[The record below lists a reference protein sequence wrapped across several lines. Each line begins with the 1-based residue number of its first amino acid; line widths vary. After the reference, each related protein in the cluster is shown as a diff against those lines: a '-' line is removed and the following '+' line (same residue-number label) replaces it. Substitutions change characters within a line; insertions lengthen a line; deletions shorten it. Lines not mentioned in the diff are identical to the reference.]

1 MSYGLD
7 LSDCRFV
14 TDHKGNRLRA
24 DVPYHVFSMLVEFRQ
39 AALRSQTERVENA
52 TRPGMYRAALGAAVT
67 TEQQPAVTSTPSRFK
82 SSKRS
87 QLEALFEPAVPIVPV
102 VPIVEAAPVPTPTP
116 APSPRKNA
124 RTRVYFPREFRES
137 IPEPVAHAIGN
148 GTYFLRAWREYRQL
162 SKYEAAELA
171 GLSADTIL
179 WHEQGYSIPGN
190 DTLKR
195 FADIYDCALD
205 QLLPK
210 DKSDVAPTM
219 KVTKAVTPEAPKM
232 KFAPVDTDYPD
243 AVLAHI
249 VSGKSP
255 ITAWR
260 LHRHMTLKDLAEA
273 YGTSKYNLQK
283 MEDSLNL
290 RGKTLEKFCGIFH
303 CQMNQLYR
311 PEGLQVEP
319 HKVRSRRPA
328 AKANHSSVTL

>member
-67 TEQQPAVTSTPSRFK
+67 PEHQPAVASTSNRFK

-87 QLEALFEPAVPIVPV
+87 QLEALFEPAAPIAPIA
-102 VPIVEAAPVPTPTP
+102 PIVEPAPVPTPAP
-116 APSPRKNA
+116 APRKNA
-124 RTRVYFPREFRES
+124 RTRVYFPREFREA

-195 FADIYDCALD
+195 FADIYDCAFE

-210 DKSDVAPTM
+210 EKSDVAPVKM
-219 KVTKAVTPEAPKM
+219 AAPPEAPKM
-232 KFAPVDTDYPD
+232 KFAPIDTDYPD

-260 LHRHMTLKDLAEA
+260 LHRHMTLKDLADA

-311 PEGLQVEP
+311 PEGLQIEP
-319 HKVRSRRPA
+319 HKVRARRPA
-328 AKANHSSVTL
+328 AKATQSSVTL